1 MELEKLINNDLKE
14 AMKAKDKRK
23 LEALRAIKSALLLE
37 KTGKDVPDGEIPDS
51 VEIKMLRKL
60 VKQRKDAAAIYREQ
74 NRPDLAEEEEYQA
87 SIIEK
92 YLPQQLS
99 EEQVKIIIEKV
110 IQDLEAQSMK
120 DMGKVMG
127 QATKVIAGRADN
139 KLVSQLV
146 KQRLMEIEKEKK

>member
-110 IQDLEAQSMK
+110 IQDMEAQSMK

>member
-110 IQDLEAQSMK
+110 IQDMEAKSMK

>member
-37 KTGKDVPDGEIPDS
+37 KTGKDVADGEIPDS

-60 VKQRKDAAAIYREQ
+60 VKQRKDAAVIYREQ

-87 SIIEK
+87 GIIEK

-99 EEQVKIIIEKV
+99 EEQVKEIVEKV
-110 IQDLEAQSMK
+110 IVDMEAKSMK

-139 KLVSQLV
+139 KLVSQIV
-146 KQRLMEIEKEKK
+146 RTRLMELEK

>member
-51 VEIKMLRKL
+51 VEVKLLRKL

-92 YLPQQLS
+92 YLPQQLT
-99 EEQVKIIIEKV
+99 EEQVEIIIDKV
-110 IQDLEAQSMK
+110 IQDMEAKSMK

-139 KLVSQLV
+139 KLVSQIV
-146 KQRLMEIEKEKK
+146 RKKLMELEK